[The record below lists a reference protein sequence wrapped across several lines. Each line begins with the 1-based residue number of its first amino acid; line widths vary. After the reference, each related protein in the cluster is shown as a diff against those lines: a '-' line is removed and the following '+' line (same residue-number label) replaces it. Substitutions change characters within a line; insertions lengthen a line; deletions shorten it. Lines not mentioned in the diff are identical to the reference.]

1 LKIQIIAIGNKMPV
15 WVVAGIEAYLPRF
28 PKEYALSLT
37 EIPLEKTSAITD
49 ANMEKAIKPKSW
61 VVALDVLGKPWST
74 PELAKKLESWRGL
87 GKPLC
92 FLIGGP
98 EGLSKACL
106 ALAQE
111 RWSLSPLTFPHPLV
125 RVILVEQLY
134 RTQSLLNNHPY
145 HRE

>member
-1 LKIQIIAIGNKMPV
+1 MPG
-15 WVVAGIEAYLPRF
+15 WVTAGVGEYLPRF
-28 PKEYALSLT
+28 PKEYTLTIT
-37 EIPLEKTSAITD
+37 EIPVEKTIALTD
-49 ANMEKAIKPKSW
+49 AQMQQAINPKSW

-74 PELAKKLESWRGL
+74 PALAEKLEGWRGL

-106 ALAQE
+106 ARAQE
-111 RWSLSPLTFPHPLV
+111 HWSLSPLTFPHPLV

-134 RTQSLLNNHPY
+134 RAQSLLNNHPY
-145 HRE
+145 HRA